1 MNSVNEMMI
10 NLACIENGI
19 VPLCSGKSGH
29 VKNAL
34 HSLTP
39 QQRRKTIRKFR
50 KLLKRAIRAE
60 ALQSGP
66 VNSIP
71 YHNHK
76 QFLSRLA
83 GLRPKERIPSVT
95 EQAFITPAQ
104 SVFRAK
110 MVRDYLQRSPLVD
123 N

>member
-1 MNSVNEMMI
+1 MTSLKEMMI

-29 VKNAL
+29 VKNVL
-34 HSLTP
+34 NSLSP
-39 QQRRKTIRKFR
+39 QQRRKTTRRFR
-50 KLLKRAIRAE
+50 KLLKRAIRTE

-66 VNSIP
+66 DNSFS
-71 YHNHK
+71 YHSHK
-76 QFLSRLA
+76 QFLSRVA
-83 GLRPKERIPSVT
+83 GLCSEVPPTHMRPTSS
-95 EQAFITPAQ
+95 AQ

-110 MVRDYLQRSPLVD
+110 MVRDYLQRTSPLD